1 MVNTADAETDRARGE
16 GPYRS
21 PDRRTRHAVVVGG
34 SVAALLTAHVLSSH
48 ADRVTVVER
57 DLLPEGPEPRAGVPQ
72 SRHTHVLLEGG
83 QRALDELLPGIVAEL
98 REHGAP
104 RVGLPSDIV
113 QWQAWRYYRRT
124 GATAH
129 LLTGTRPLLEW
140 LVRRRVLAEP
150 RITVLEGTEVVGL
163 VGDSAR
169 VRGVR
174 LRRRGS
180 ETHQD
185 VRQLAA
191 DLVVDA
197 SGRGSRAPD
206 WLAAIGAEPPHEET
220 LDTGLAYAT
229 RVYRHGDTNGSAD
242 TGSTDTTP
250 AHAGS
255 TDTGSTD
262 TAPAHA
268 DPTDTTP
275 AHTHPAHTGPID
287 TTPAHTGPTDTDPT
301 GADTGPA
308 RTADSSAG
316 ASDTGAGVT
325 DSNPDNSVAGSG
337 DTGATDSVGYYFVP
351 GRGQARG
358 GVALPVE
365 GGRHLV
371 TLSGLRGSEPPSDEA
386 AFVDFAAQ
394 LPHPVLHEWLL
405 KARPESPVHA
415 FRSTANVRRRYD
427 RPGRR
432 PAGFLAIG
440 DALCAFNPVY
450 GQGLAVAA
458 LGAVALR
465 DALADPRR
473 TPTTRRV
480 QRALLRASRQAW
492 DIAAGADKELPG
504 ARGDAAR
511 TRAVDRPAAWY
522 LARVVRRAP
531 GDPVVGA
538 AFRSAT
544 SLVSPVSVLFAPR
557 VVRAVLFGPVLPAPT
572 EPPLRKESAAG

>member
-1 MVNTADAETDRARGE
+1 MVNTAGAETDRARRE

-21 PDRRTRHAVVVGG
+21 QDRRTRHAVVIGG
-34 SVAALLTAHVLSSH
+34 SVAALLTAHVLSAH

-57 DLLPEGPEPRAGVPQ
+57 DRLPEGPEPRAGVPQ

-113 QWQAWRYYRRT
+113 QWQARRYYRRT

-163 VGDSAR
+163 LGDSAR

-174 LRRRGS
+174 VRRRGS

-229 RVYRHGDTNGSAD
+229 RLYRHGDVDDSVD
-242 TGSTDTTP
+242 
-250 AHAGS
+250 AG
-255 TDTGSTD
+255 
-262 TAPAHA
+262 P
-268 DPTDTTP
+268 
-275 AHTHPAHTGPID
+275 
-287 TTPAHTGPTDTDPT
+287 
-301 GADTGPA
+301 ADTGPA
-308 RTADSSAG
+308 NADPADTNSAGVGPANVGPIDTDPAGTGPAHATDAGPDAAGTSADALDSDADSP
-316 ASDTGAGVT
+316 V
-325 DSNPDNSVAGSG
+325 PRRV

-351 GRGQARG
+351 GRGQSRG

-386 AFVDFAAQ
+386 AFIDFAAR

-415 FRSTANVRRRYD
+415 FRATANVRRRYD

-432 PAGFLAIG
+432 PAGFLAVG

-465 DALADPRR
+465 DTLADPRR

-480 QRALLRASRQAW
+480 QRALLKASRQAW

-504 ARGDAAR
+504 ARGDATR
-511 TRAVDRPAAWY
+511 TRTVHRPAAWY
-522 LARVVRRAP
+522 LARVVQRAP

-557 VVRAVLFGPVLPAPT
+557 IVRAVLFGPVLPAPT
-572 EPPLRKESAAG
+572 EPPLRKETAAG